1 MHRLRDGDQFGK
13 LDLQIFRDE
22 KLELFGGEA
31 GELLRQSVK
40 DRRVIQLC
48 VGKGFDDGDRLANDL
63 VGFVRAEFFP
73 PVIPL
78 IEFLDRVG

>member
-1 MHRLRDGDQFGK
+1 MVVHRLRDVDQFGK

-40 DRRVIQLC
+40 DRRV
-48 VGKGFDDGDRLANDL
+48 V
-63 VGFVRAEFFP
+63 
-73 PVIPL
+73 
-78 IEFLDRVG
+78 